1 MPDAPKPRRRGRPPR
16 EEERTLPTLAFRPA
30 LETRKLIEAGAKEA
44 GHSLSAEIDRRLRQ
58 AYWDKERQRIE
69 RDRVFGG
76 AHNFTLAFLL
86 ARVATGVEHSCG
98 ASWQEDRLVWSE
110 VATAIVAL
118 LQLMRG
124 FEGAS
129 VELPLTAGFA
139 NKRWDAPTHSR
150 RRGPTNTPSAEAHW
164 MYILRIVDLVLGKSV
179 ELHWPL
185 VDQIKRRHDD
195 YRDEFMPP
203 PEYVRRVYGE
213 VGRTAI
219 SSLEGAED
227 EA

>member
-1 MPDAPKPRRRGRPPR
+1 M
-16 EEERTLPTLAFRPA
+16 AFRPA
-30 LETRKLIEAGAKEA
+30 LETRKLIEAGAKAA

-58 AYWDKERQRIE
+58 AYWDKGRQRAE

-76 AHNFTLAFLL
+76 DHNFTLAFLL

-110 VATAIVAL
+110 VATAIVAM

-124 FEGAS
+124 FEGAT
-129 VELPLTAGFA
+129 VELPVAAGFA
-139 NKRWDAPTHSR
+139 NRRWDAPTHSR
-150 RRGPTNTPSAEAHW
+150 LRGPTDTPSGEPHW
-164 MYILRIVDLVLGKSV
+164 MYILRIVDLTLRSSV

-203 PEYVRRVYGE
+203 TEDMRRVYGL
-213 VGRTAI
+213 VGMTA
-219 SSLEGAED
+219 A
-227 EA
+227 A